1 MKPRV
6 LLILA
11 TSALIAFVI
20 WLTSRPPAR
29 PLESARTSPPATT
42 ARVPAPPHAIKQS
55 ASPGEIRPEIPA
67 AEPPVAQTPRSAE
80 SRASSRRD
88 LENPLVPSTIPADL
102 PATSTNAD
110 PATAIDLDKIS
121 LMFRDYRTITG
132 ENPVGTNAEI
142 MKSIMGG
149 NPKGAMLGPPE
160 GQTLNENGELL
171 DRWGTPYFFHQLTKD
186 LMEIHSAGPDRKLGS
201 DDDVVSK

>member
-11 TSALIAFVI
+11 TSALIALVI

-29 PLESARTSPPATT
+29 PLESAQTSPPATT
-42 ARVPAPPHAIKQS
+42 ARVPAPPPAIKQS

-67 AEPPVAQTPRSAE
+67 AEPPAAQTPRSEE
-80 SRASSRRD
+80 SRASTRRD
-88 LENPLVPSTIPADL
+88 LGNPLVPSSIPADL
-102 PATSTNAD
+102 PTTSSNTD
-110 PATAIDLDKIS
+110 PATAIDLDKIT

-132 ENPVGTNAEI
+132 GNPVGTNAEI

-160 GQTLNENGELL
+160 GQTLNGNGELL

-186 LMEIHSAGPDRKLGS
+186 LMEIHSAGPDHKMGS
-201 DDDVVSK
+201 DDDIVSK